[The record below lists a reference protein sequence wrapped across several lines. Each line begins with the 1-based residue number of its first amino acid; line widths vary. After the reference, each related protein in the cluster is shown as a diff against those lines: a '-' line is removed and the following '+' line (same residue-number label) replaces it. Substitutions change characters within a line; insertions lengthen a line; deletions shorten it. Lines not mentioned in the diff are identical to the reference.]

1 MKIIWYSMFGH
12 HKYSFIGRHPYPFF
26 YMFPVDAFRWQ
37 GLSWVDTADQ
47 MACDSWNIYS
57 LVISRGKNLSI
68 PALDQG
74 SPGGSDGK
82 CRPAVQEIQVQSLGW
97 EDALEK
103 EMATHSSVP
112 EKPHQQ
118 KVRELQKIM
127 KRLPWLQLRM
137 RLLWCSKDTFLWGGG
152 WLKRFHLLIN
162 RKKASRWGIKLGCS
176 LLNHSSSWGKETDFL
191 HTPTHPPHTHLHFMD
206 KHTLTPSLLPWQ
218 TGGYAMSSKQIWEV
232 YYRKWSHFSSVRLC
246 ATP

>member
-74 SPGGSDGK
+74 SPGSSDGK
-82 CRPAVQEIQVQSLGW
+82 CLPAVREIQVQSLGR
-97 EDALEK
+97 EDPLEK

-112 EKPHQQ
+112 KKPHQQ
-118 KVRELQKIM
+118 KVRELQEIM
-127 KRLPWLQLRM
+127 KRLPWLQLRTH
-137 RLLWCSKDTFLWGGG
+137 LLWCSKGTFLWGRG

-162 RKKASRWGIKLGCS
+162 RKKESRWGIKLGCS
-176 LLNHSSSWGKETDFL
+176 LLNHSSS
-191 HTPTHPPHTHLHFMD
+191 
-206 KHTLTPSLLPWQ
+206 
-218 TGGYAMSSKQIWEV
+218 
-232 YYRKWSHFSSVRLC
+232 
-246 ATP
+246 